1 MTTSP
6 YTARL
11 FAGNGSTGSL
21 IEILVDRTP
30 EGMPHNEV
38 SHAGHIYALGSDR
51 PELDVQE
58 YFLKT

>member
-1 MTTSP
+1 MTTSS

-21 IEILVDRTP
+21 IEIMVDRT
-30 EGMPHNEV
+30 EAGVPHNEV
-38 SHAGHIYALGSDR
+38 SHAGHTYALGSDR